1 MARALRLAGVRRPYI
16 VDGGFK
22 AWRAAGLGVREK
34 SAEYETTPLDAVSDA
49 AESGE
54 WGCGRAGRQSGI

>member
-34 SAEYETTPLDAVSDA
+34 SAEYDTTPLDAVSDA

-54 WGCGRAGRQSGI
+54 